1 MKKKKMI
8 MITTA
13 VIAMIFVVGIGVTAM
28 VSKNWSEK
36 ISENFGWNEK
46 NSFMA
51 DFEAQNNKST
61 GQLTAY
67 DYNTFRFLFGLRNFV
82 LPNASSQI
90 YILEHFNES
99 FPIELI
105 KKIDS
110 DHICVVYKL
119 SRENGENVLAY
130 VIFERTIAY
139 FTKEDG
145 VDKKGTYERWSKTG
159 ELYFVTQSLSSA
171 DFDNVKIGDS
181 ASSVCAIDSAVSF
194 DADYAA
200 IDAAQMK
207 YNFTSYRI
215 LSDGIMIIE
224 FEGPMYQENSEKPLL
239 SAYTVSEKAFYPYH
253 SDEVPEEIATV
264 IHSPNLLN

>member
-1 MKKKKMI
+1 MKKKKII

-90 YILEHFNES
+90 
-99 FPIELI
+99 
-105 KKIDS
+105 
-110 DHICVVYKL
+110 
-119 SRENGENVLAY
+119 
-130 VIFERTIAY
+130 
-139 FTKEDG
+139 
-145 VDKKGTYERWSKTG
+145 
-159 ELYFVTQSLSSA
+159 
-171 DFDNVKIGDS
+171 
-181 ASSVCAIDSAVSF
+181 
-194 DADYAA
+194 
-200 IDAAQMK
+200 
-207 YNFTSYRI
+207 
-215 LSDGIMIIE
+215 
-224 FEGPMYQENSEKPLL
+224 
-239 SAYTVSEKAFYPYH
+239 
-253 SDEVPEEIATV
+253 
-264 IHSPNLLN
+264 